1 MEYLGMKLKAL
12 RQSRGITQAKLAEI
26 AGVVTATISSYETGG
41 NYPSIEI
48 LIKLCRYFD
57 VSADYLLGLKDT
69 REFNMTDLT
78 DDQFQAVLLVI
89 EQFRRLNC
97 RLDDE

>member
-12 RQSRGITQAKLAEI
+12 RQARGITQAKLAEI

-41 NYPSIEI
+41 NYPSVEI

-69 REFNMTDLT
+69 RKFNMTDLT
-78 DDQFQAVLLVI
+78 DDQFQSVLLII
-89 EQFRRLNC
+89 EQFRQLNN